1 MDLKKYSKYLSREL
15 FQMISEIE
23 KGIGIE
29 TSELPP
35 KNLMPVGARFLV
47 KEDGVVKEYIK
58 LSDGEYHLLGGGISN
73 AREIELQKSATH
85 IQWRYKNEIEWHDL
99 VALNEITGPQGA
111 AGSDGIDGQGID
123 HIEFTSTTAVSGLP
137 NEPGETDTYTVW
149 GDADETIN
157 LGTFTVYNGANGE
170 DGLDGIGIPAGGIT
184 GQVLTKK
191 SNNDYDTEWRTA
203 ESGGA
208 GSIAELNDVDL
219 EGLSNGKVLVYDS
232 TLSLWKPQP
241 RGITFGKFIDDS
253 TIQSLS
259 PTAWWDSLHQE
270 GFYNDKSGNNNN
282 LILDSS
288 TSVFPL
294 PAYEIRNGAAFPF
307 VKFINNSMLM
317 VNSNLYSQFS
327 GSDKPITLFY
337 VFRPY
342 SLPSGNTVLFSIRGS
357 STTPLMNFY
366 ANGGS
371 SHDKIMCFRR
381 DDAGSNV
388 TATGMTTLQINK
400 LYLVTWVFN
409 GTQIFARLNG
419 QNEVNQMAM
428 DVGTITLNKIT
439 ISGFVTSQYLN
450 GGLYEV
456 IVFNSALSLSD
467 VQTIEN
473 ILLNK
478 WDI

>member
-170 DGLDGIGIPAGGIT
+170 DGLDGIGIPAGGTT
-184 GQVLTKK
+184 GQVLKK
-191 SNNDYDTEWRTA
+191 ASGNDYDTTWA
-203 ESGGA
+203 
-208 GSIAELNDVDL
+208 D
-219 EGLSNGKVLVYDS
+219 
-232 TLSLWKPQP
+232 
-241 RGITFGKFIDDS
+241 
-253 TIQSLS
+253 IQL
-259 PTAWWDSLHQE
+259 A
-270 GFYNDKSGNNNN
+270 
-282 LILDSS
+282 LD
-288 TSVFPL
+288 
-294 PAYEIRNGAAFPF
+294 N
-307 VKFINNSMLM
+307 
-317 VNSNLYSQFS
+317 
-327 GSDKPITLFY
+327 
-337 VFRPY
+337 
-342 SLPSGNTVLFSIRGS
+342 
-357 STTPLMNFY
+357 
-366 ANGGS
+366 
-371 SHDKIMCFRR
+371 
-381 DDAGSNV
+381 
-388 TATGMTTLQINK
+388 
-400 LYLVTWVFN
+400 
-409 GTQIFARLNG
+409 
-419 QNEVNQMAM
+419 
-428 DVGTITLNKIT
+428 
-439 ISGFVTSQYLN
+439 
-450 GGLYEV
+450 
-456 IVFNSALSLSD
+456 LSD
-467 VQTIEN
+467 VDTAGAANGQV
-473 ILLNK
+473 LGYDSSLNK
-478 WDI
+478 WIPITITAVAVLLLSLTVDNWWGLQIFNFGLSGIILAE